1 MTELEPEEALALTE
15 AQRLV
20 LASFDYEDDALTVKE
35 IRKATK
41 DKLSFATIRRALA
54 KLCGMD
60 LVERM
65 PACKKGRGYSHLYQL
80 KEE

>member
-1 MTELEPEEALALTE
+1 MTDLDPKEALALTE

-20 LASFDYEDDALTVKE
+20 LASFDYEEDVLTVKE
-35 IRKATK
+35 IRKVTK
-41 DKLSFATIRRALA
+41 DKLSFSTIRRALA
-54 KLCGMD
+54 KLCSMG
-60 LVERM
+60 LVEHM